1 LRFRRSPQRRVE
13 RSTGQVHLA
22 GGDQVDPLDERELV
36 ELSAVFAAPRWLRDL
51 GFASWLTVGALLLLL
66 GLVWLLGATATITQP
81 VVAGF
86 VIACVT
92 SPLVRFLGRH
102 GIGRAAGA
110 AVVLLL
116 ILAVGV
122 LVVVLVIGGIT
133 SQSAQLSAAASDAGD
148 KISGW
153 LDDLGVDPSS
163 ASSATDSAQRDATS
177 TVSTLVHGI
186 ATGISG
192 LTSLVL
198 GLSFAL
204 LSIFFL
210 LKDGPAMRAW
220 LVRHMGVPLPVGRI
234 ITGDVIVA
242 LQRYFGGVT
251 IVAAF
256 NAFVV
261 GIGALLLGVP
271 LVGTIA
277 LVTFI
282 CAYIPYIG
290 AAAAGALAVV
300 VALGSEGTQT
310 AVLMLVVV
318 ILANGALQQ
327 LVQPLAYGAALDLN
341 PLVVLVVTVGAGALF
356 GMVGLVLAAPFT
368 SAAVHIS
375 ADLARAHAA
384 TPQPEPEPPP
394 LIGGEPAPG
403 LER

>member
-1 LRFRRSPQRRVE
+1 LTFRRSRRRRVE
-13 RSTGQVHLA
+13 SSTGEVGLA
-22 GGDQVDPLDERELV
+22 GEDHVVSLDERQVV

-92 SPLVRFLGRH
+92 SPLVRFLAGHR
-102 GIGRAAGA
+102 IARAAGA
-110 AVVLLL
+110 AIVLLL
-116 ILAVGV
+116 ILGIGV
-122 LVVVLVIGGIT
+122 LLVVLVLGGIT

-153 LDDLGVDPSS
+153 LEDAGVDFSS

-220 LVRHMGVPLPVGRI
+220 VVRHMGVPPPVGRI
-234 ITGDVIVA
+234 ITGDVIVS

-256 NAFVV
+256 NALVV
-261 GIGALLLGVP
+261 GIGALILGVP

-300 VALGSEGTQT
+300 VALGSNGTQT

-341 PLVVLVVTVGAGALF
+341 PLVVLVVTVGSGALF
-356 GMVGLVLAAPFT
+356 GMVGLVLAAPLT

-375 ADLARAHAA
+375 GDLARARAA
-384 TPQPEPEPPP
+384 IPSAEPEPSPP
-394 LIGGEPAPG
+394 AGGEPAPG
-403 LER
+403 LEG